1 MKRKPTKELTQGPIS
16 LKWTEGTKIDQ
27 MDLVDQI
34 GPNRNSLIFKENKL
48 FLTNFGENVIHCITV
63 QNNYLFPSIV

>member
-1 MKRKPTKELTQGPIS
+1 MDQMNQGT
-16 LKWTEGTKIDQ
+16 KWTEL
-27 MDLVDQI
+27 DLVDQI
-34 GPNRNSLIFKENKL
+34 GPNRNSLIFKEKKL